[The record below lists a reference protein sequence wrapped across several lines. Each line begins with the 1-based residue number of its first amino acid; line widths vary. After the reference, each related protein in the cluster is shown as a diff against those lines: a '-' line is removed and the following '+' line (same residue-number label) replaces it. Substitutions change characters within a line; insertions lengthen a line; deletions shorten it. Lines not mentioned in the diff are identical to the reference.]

1 MGDLRLAI
9 PAVFTW
15 IVLAVLVGLPHWLG
29 TAAVLLWVVAGLA
42 VVAALTARPARWRAV
57 ASSGILVA
65 TAAALVLSSAA
76 LAAPARMPDA
86 LVQAAQRHRSIS
98 ATAVTDEVFYPGN
111 ARTPLSVTLTSVTVG
126 RVRLASR
133 VPTLLFGAADAPPG
147 SGIGTELAL
156 SGTLA
161 TTEPGDSVAFLVF
174 ARGSPRVTGQPPWYL
189 GWANALRSGFVSA
202 AHTLPGDGGDLLPG
216 LAIGDTSAVSVTLD
230 AAMKSTSLSHLTAVS
245 GANCA
250 VIIGLVM
257 IAGAALGIPRRWRV
271 GGALVVLVGFV
282 TLVTPQASVLRAA
295 VMAALVLA
303 AMAGGRTLR
312 GVPVLCLAVIILLT
326 VDPWLCRNYGF
337 LLSVLAT
344 AGLLVLVRPLGA
356 ILSRWMPPALAMVI
370 AIPLAAQIACQP
382 VLILLNPAIPVYG
395 VIANLLSEPAAPS
408 ATVLGLAACLLSPVL
423 PPLGHAAA
431 LLAWLPSAWI
441 AAVARFFAALPG
453 SQAPWLP
460 GALGVGL
467 VAAVIALGLFAVLG
481 GDGRPRVRRATAVV
495 LALLLVV
502 YTGGVVADQV
512 VRQMARPSQ
521 WQIAACDIGQGDAV
535 LVRSAGQIALIDTGP
550 DPVLLQKCLGALG
563 IARIQLLVLTHY
575 DLDHVGGTA
584 AVFGR
589 VDRAMVGPIS
599 DAHDTRLRQALA
611 ASGAQVDE
619 VAQGETGMLG
629 ELSWRVLWPPAR
641 LGGVQ
646 SSNTVQPGND
656 ASVTVAFRGAGA
668 CAVGCLSA
676 VFLGDLGNEP
686 QARVLAANRIDPVD
700 VVKVAHHGS
709 ADQNPAM
716 YRQLRARV
724 GIIGVGAHNDYGHP
738 TPALLGILAAV
749 GTTAER
755 TDRQGMILVS
765 PGRDGTVLVWSEHSP
780 KKPVPD

>member
-1 MGDLRLAI
+1 M
-9 PAVFTW
+9 
-15 IVLAVLVGLPHWLG
+15 
-29 TAAVLLWVVAGLA
+29 
-42 VVAALTARPARWRAV
+42 
-57 ASSGILVA
+57 
-65 TAAALVLSSAA
+65 LS
-76 LAAPARMPDA
+76 
-86 LVQAAQRHRSIS
+86 
-98 ATAVTDEVFYPGN
+98 
-111 ARTPLSVTLTSVTVG
+111 
-126 RVRLASR
+126 
-133 VPTLLFGAADAPPG
+133 
-147 SGIGTELAL
+147 
-156 SGTLA
+156 
-161 TTEPGDSVAFLVF
+161 
-174 ARGSPRVTGQPPWYL
+174 
-189 GWANALRSGFVSA
+189 
-202 AHTLPGDGGDLLPG
+202 
-216 LAIGDTSAVSVTLD
+216 
-230 AAMKSTSLSHLTAVS
+230 
-245 GANCA
+245 
-250 VIIGLVM
+250 
-257 IAGAALGIPRRWRV
+257 
-271 GGALVVLVGFV
+271 
-282 TLVTPQASVLRAA
+282 
-295 VMAALVLA
+295 
-303 AMAGGRTLR
+303 
-312 GVPVLCLAVIILLT
+312 LAVIILLT

-356 ILSRWMPPALAMVI
+356 LLSRWMPSALAMVI

-395 VIANLLSEPAAPS
+395 VVANLLSEPAAPL
-408 ATVLGLAACLLSPVL
+408 ATVLGLAACLLVPLV
-423 PPLGHAAA
+423 PPLGQAAA
-431 LLAWLPSAWI
+431 LLAWLPAAWI
-441 AAVARFFAALPG
+441 AAVARFFTALPG

-460 GALGVGL
+460 GALGVAL
-467 VAAVIALGLFAVLG
+467 AAGVIALGLFAVLG
-481 GDGRPRVRRATAVV
+481 GDRRPRVRRATAVL

-502 YTGGVVADQV
+502 YTGGFVADQV
-512 VRQMARPSQ
+512 VRQLGRPSQ

-550 DPVLLQKCLGALG
+550 DPVLLQKCLGELG

-619 VAQGETGMLG
+619 VAQGETGTLG

-641 LGGVQ
+641 LGGCAAGQRRQRDRRLSRRRCVRRRMPQ
-646 SSNTVQPGND
+646 LPLSRRPG
-656 ASVTVAFRGAGA
+656 R
-668 CAVGCLSA
+668 
-676 VFLGDLGNEP
+676 EP

-738 TPALLGILAAV
+738 TAALLGILAAV

-765 PGRDGTVLVWSEHSP
+765 PGQGGTVLVWSEHSP
-780 KKPVPD
+780 NKPAPE

>member
-9 PAVFTW
+9 PAALAW
-15 IVLAVLVGLPHWLG
+15 IVLAVLVGMPRWLG
-29 TAAVLLWVVAGLA
+29 TVAVLLWAVAGLA
-42 VVAALTARPARWRAV
+42 TIVAVIARPKKIQAALG
-57 ASSGILVA
+57 SSILA
-65 TAAALVLSSAA
+65 AAAAALVLSSAA
-76 LAAPARMPDA
+76 VAAPTRMPDV
-86 LVQAAQRHRSIS
+86 LVQAAQHHLSIG
-98 ATAVTDEVFYPGN
+98 ATAVTDEVFYPGT
-111 ARTPLSVTLTSVTVG
+111 ARTPLSVTLTSVTV
-126 RVRLASR
+126 RQVRSTTR
-133 VPTLLFGAADAPPG
+133 VPVLLFGAPDAPPG
-147 SGIGTELAL
+147 TGIGTELAI

-161 TTEPGDSVAFLVF
+161 TTEPGDSAAFLVF
-174 ARGSPRVTGQPPWYL
+174 ARGTPRVTGRPPWYL
-189 GWANALRSGFVSA
+189 GWANALRSSFVSA

-250 VIIGLVM
+250 VIIGLIM
-257 IAGAALGIPRRWRV
+257 IAGAALGIPRRWRI

-282 TLVTPQASVLRAA
+282 ALVTPQASVLRAA
-295 VMAALVLA
+295 VMAALVLTA
-303 AMAGGRTLR
+303 LAGGRNLR
-312 GVPVLCLAVIILLT
+312 GIPVLALAVIILLT

-356 ILSRWMPPALAMVI
+356 ILSRWMPAALAIVI

-395 VIANLLSEPAAPS
+395 VLANLLSEPAAPL
-408 ATVLGLAACLLSPVL
+408 ATVLGLAACLLVPAVPS
-423 PPLGHAAA
+423 LGHAAA

-441 AAVARFFAALPG
+441 AAVARFFTALPG

-460 GALGVGL
+460 GAVGVAL
-467 VAAVIALGLFAVLG
+467 VAGVIALGLFAVLG
-481 GDGRPRVRRATAVV
+481 GNRRPRMRRGAAIA
-495 LALLLVV
+495 LALVLLV
-502 YTGGVVADQV
+502 YTGGFVTDQV
-512 VRQMARPSQ
+512 VRQLARPSQ

-535 LVRSAGQIALIDTGP
+535 LVRSAGRIALIDTGP
-550 DPVLLQKCLGALG
+550 DPVLLQKCLSELG

-575 DLDHVGGTA
+575 DLDHVGGTS

-599 DAHDTRLRQALA
+599 DAHDTKLRQALA

-619 VAQGETGMLG
+619 VAQGETGTLG
-629 ELSWRVLWPPAR
+629 ELGWRVLWPPVR
-641 LGGVQ
+641 LGG
-646 SSNTVQPGND
+646 VQPGND
-656 ASVTVAFRGAGA
+656 ASVTVTFHGAGT
-668 CAVGCLSA
+668 CASGCLSSI
-676 VFLGDLGNEP
+676 FLGDLGNEP
-686 QARVLAANRIDPVD
+686 QARVLAANRIGPMD

-709 ADQNPAM
+709 ADQNPRM
-716 YRQLRARV
+716 YQQVRARV
-724 GIIGVGAHNDYGHP
+724 GIIGVGVHNDYGHP
-738 TPALLGILAAV
+738 TPKLLGILAAV

-765 PGRDGTVLVWSEHSP
+765 PGPRGTVLVWSEHSP
-780 KKPVPD
+780 NREAAE